1 MNKIS
6 LVVITDGRQSC
17 IEQTIE
23 RFNEVINYSFFEKLI
38 INDSGDPRY
47 HDFLVNR
54 FPEFDVVSHEQRR
67 GLAGAVQSAWSSVN
81 PEVDYVFHL
90 EDDFL
95 FNKSIDIAHMSFLL
109 RTNPQLVQMALVR
122 ASVNPPEEEVGGFVF
137 QHLEDYSQ
145 KEDYFQHGR
154 LFTLNPC
161 LYPMSTV
168 KMGWPDH
175 GGESE
180 FTTKV
185 HSIDKDYRF
194 GFYGNIYD
202 EPLVTHI
209 GGRRSEGW
217 FL

>member
-17 IEQTIE
+17 IEQTID

-47 HDFLVNR
+47 HDFLINR
-54 FPEFDVVSHEQRR
+54 FPDFNVVSHEQRR
-67 GLAGAVQSAWSSVN
+67 GLAGAVQSAWASVN

-95 FNKSIDIAHMSFLL
+95 FNKSIDIAHMAFLL
-109 RTNPQLVQMALVR
+109 RQNPQLVQMALVR
-122 ASVNPPEEEVGGFVF
+122 ASVNPPEEAVGGFVF
-137 QHLEDYSQ
+137 QHLADYSQ

>member
-17 IEQTIE
+17 IEQTID
-23 RFNEVINYSFFEKLI
+23 RFNEVINYTFFEKLI

-47 HDFLVNR
+47 HNFLVNR
-54 FPEFDVVSHEQRR
+54 FPEFNVVSHEQRR

>member
-1 MNKIS
+1 VNKIS

-23 RFNEVINYSFFEKLI
+23 RFNEVINHSFFEKLI

-54 FPEFDVVSHEQRR
+54 FPEFNVVSHEQRR
-67 GLAGAVQSAWSSVN
+67 GLAGAVQSAWSSVD

-137 QHLEDYSQ
+137 QHLADYSQ

-168 KMGWPDH
+168 RMGWPDH

>member
-17 IEQTIE
+17 IEQTID

-54 FPEFDVVSHEQRR
+54 FPEFNVVSHEQRR

-81 PEVDYVFHL
+81 PEIDYVFHL

-109 RTNPQLVQMALVR
+109 KTNPQLVQMALVR

-161 LYPMSTV
+161 LYPGLARS
-168 KMGWPDH
+168 
-175 GGESE
+175 
-180 FTTKV
+180 
-185 HSIDKDYRF
+185 
-194 GFYGNIYD
+194 
-202 EPLVTHI
+202 
-209 GGRRSEGW
+209 RR
-217 FL
+217 

>member
-6 LVVITDGRQSC
+6 LVVITDGRQAC
-17 IEQTIE
+17 IEQTIS

-47 HDFLVNR
+47 HDFLINR
-54 FPEFDVVSHEQRR
+54 FPDFNVVSHEQRR
-67 GLAGAVQSAWSSVN
+67 GLAGAVQSAWASVN

-90 EDDFL
+90 EDDFV
-95 FNKSIDIAHMSFLL
+95 FNKSIDINHMAFLL

-122 ASVNPPEEEVGGFVF
+122 ASVNPPEEAVGGFVF

-168 KMGWPDH
+168 KVGWPDH

>member
-17 IEQTIE
+17 IEQTID
-23 RFNEVINYSFFEKLI
+23 RFNQVINYNFFEKLI
-38 INDSGDPRY
+38 INDSGDRRY
-47 HDFLVNR
+47 HNFLVNR
-54 FPEFDVVSHEQRR
+54 FPEFNIVSHEQRR

-95 FNKSIDIAHMSFLL
+95 FNKSIDINHMAFLL

>member
-1 MNKIS
+1 VNKIS

-17 IEQTIE
+17 IEQTID
-23 RFNEVINYSFFEKLI
+23 RFNELINYDFFEKLI

-47 HDFLVNR
+47 HEFLVNR
-54 FPEFDVVSHEQRR
+54 FPQFNVISHEQRR
-67 GLAGAVQSAWSSVN
+67 GLAGAVQSAWDSVSK
-81 PEVDYVFHL
+81 ESDYVFHL
-90 EDDFL
+90 EDDFV
-95 FNKSIDIAHMSFLL
+95 FNKSIDISHLAFLL
-109 RTNPQLVQMALVR
+109 RKNPHLVQMALVR
-122 ASVNPPEEEVGGFVF
+122 APVNPPEEEVGGFVF
-137 QHLEDYSQ
+137 QHLADYSQ
-145 KEDYFQHGR
+145 KEDLFEHGR
-154 LFTLNPC
+154 LFTLNPS

-180 FTTKV
+180 FTSKV
-185 HSIDKDYRF
+185 HTIDKDYRF

-202 EPLVTHI
+202 PPLVTHI

>member
-1 MNKIS
+1 MNKVS

-17 IEQTIE
+17 IEQTID
-23 RFNEVINYSFFEKLI
+23 RFNQVIEYTFFEKLI
-38 INDSGDPRY
+38 INDSADPRY
-47 HDFLVNR
+47 HDFLTNR
-54 FPEFDVVSHEQRR
+54 FPEFKIISHETRR
-67 GLAGAVQSAWSSVN
+67 GLAGAVQSAWASVS
-81 PEVDYVFHL
+81 PESDYVFHL

-95 FNKSIDIAHMSFLL
+95 FNKSVNISDMIFLL
-109 RTNPQLVQMALVR
+109 RKNPHLVQMALVR
-122 ASVNPPEEEVGGFVF
+122 APVNPPEEEVGGFVF
-137 QHLEDYSQ
+137 QHLEDYTQ
-145 KEDYFQHGR
+145 KDEYFEHGR

-161 LYPMSTV
+161 VYPMSTV

-180 FTTKV
+180 FTSKA

-202 EPLVTHI
+202 PPLVTHI

>member
-17 IEQTIE
+17 IEQTIH
-23 RFNEVINYSFFEKLI
+23 RFNEVINYDFFEKLI

-54 FPEFDVVSHEQRR
+54 FPGFNVVSHEQRR

-95 FNKSIDIAHMSFLL
+95 FNKSIDIAHMAFLL
-109 RTNPQLVQMALVR
+109 RQNPHLVQMALVR
-122 ASVNPPEEEVGGFVF
+122 ASVNPPEEAVGGFVF
-137 QHLEDYSQ
+137 QHLADYSQ

-168 KMGWPDH
+168 RMSWPDH

-194 GFYGNIYD
+194 GFYGEIAR
-202 EPLVTHI
+202 LS
-209 GGRRSEGW
+209 GACSE
-217 FL
+217 